1 MRCHLTALLVF
12 TSFLAALAADHGPW
26 LLQTRPNYDLHYKE
40 TDRAQMAEYESF
52 LARGIAANEAFFQSS
67 YPKRFDVYIHPDRA
81 SFDIALQQQLHQ
93 PNFHS
98 PCWLVAV
105 GESDGIH
112 ILAPVRWDDG
122 ACEGRYTTYA
132 DKEKTQKLITHEL
145 THVFHGQTIR
155 DHEMDGK
162 KGLSWFEEGLAVYV
176 SGQLGPSEIHD
187 VQAAFRA
194 HTVPGSLNGVA
205 TSDSIL
211 LRYSMMGSL
220 VLYID
225 RTYGKAR
232 LKGLLQFDSQQEI
245 LSSLGV
251 TEGQFLDG
259 WRHFMLHSTGLSR

>member
-1 MRCHLTALLVF
+1 MIWCDPVNVF
-12 TSFLAALAADHGPW
+12 EWLGWFLYLSF
-26 LLQTRPNYDLHYKE
+26 
-40 TDRAQMAEYESF
+40 
-52 LARGIAANEAFFQSS
+52 RGQ
-67 YPKRFDVYIHPDRA
+67 D
-81 SFDIALQQQLHQ
+81 QQQPWQ
-93 PNFHS
+93 
-98 PCWLVAV
+98 VMATI
-105 GESDGIH
+105 DQ
-112 ILAPVRWDDG
+112 
-122 ACEGRYTTYA
+122 A
-132 DKEKTQKLITHEL
+132 D
-145 THVFHGQTIR
+145 IR
-155 DHEMDGK
+155 
-162 KGLSWFEEGLAVYV
+162 
-176 SGQLGPSEIHD
+176 GQLGPSEIHD